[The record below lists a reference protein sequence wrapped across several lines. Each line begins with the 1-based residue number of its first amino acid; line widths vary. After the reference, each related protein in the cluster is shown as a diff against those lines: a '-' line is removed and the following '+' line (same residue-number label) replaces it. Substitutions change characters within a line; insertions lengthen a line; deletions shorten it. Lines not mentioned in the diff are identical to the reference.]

1 MRLLLA
7 VACVCGVAG
16 LGKRPP
22 ASSDDELPGGT
33 MRLGSKRLYTPFD
46 LPALAPFMHRGLPPT
61 QECPTKYLAAV
72 SRHGARFPT
81 AGKWRLLESLLD
93 EECGTSA
100 RGAEAV
106 AWCTSTRAALASG
119 AAPGDLA
126 PQGRAE
132 LREMAQLVAARFN
145 ATHLGAA
152 FHLAEARVWTT
163 SSQRTQDS
171 CASFVLEA
179 WPGFPGGAALCAG
192 GRKRRA
198 FAARVARQGRR
209 RIWRRLT
216 RGVPARCDAAAEP
229 GRRRGLGLRLRRPA
243 ARFRRGR
250 RGRGR
255 GSAPLLRAR
264 CARPGTAEQREAA
277 PSRDPRRPRGAA
289 GAPRPLL
296 HAHDS
301 TLAPLVALVGLFNV
315 SDLPP
320 AQSQAAKLF
329 PFASRLFVDQ
339 RECGPIVLEYNG
351 AALRIFDDLA
361 HFEATYA
368 QFLHLGVPCGLGD
381 VCTEPRV

>member
-81 AGKWRLLESLLD
+81 AGKWRLLEGLLD
-93 EECGTSA
+93 EECGASA
-100 RGAEAV
+100 RGAEAA

-152 FHLAEARVWTT
+152 FPLAEARVWTT

-192 GRKRRA
+192 AVNDALLRLGSRGKVGA
-198 FAARVARQGRR
+198 DFGDARLVACQLDATLRPSQ
-209 RIWRRLT
+209 
-216 RGVPARCDAAAEP
+216 VADAAWGYAC
-229 GRRRGLGLRLRRPA
+229 GDLL
-243 ARFRRGR
+243 
-250 RGRGR
+250 R
-255 GSAPLLRAR
+255 GSAVAVVAEDEEAHRFFARGALGPELRSSAGPLLREIHAALAGRPAR
-264 CARPGTAEQREAA
+264 LDLFFT
-277 PSRDPRRPRGAA
+277 
-289 GAPRPLL
+289 
-296 HAHDS
+296 HDS